1 MPQLAYIPPKAQLQ
15 PIDLVAPGFRGLN
28 TEQAGAVLDPAW
40 ATVATNAVLDSDG
53 RLAARDGLSDITTSI
68 GGCVYRTVFEY
79 IKADGT
85 VQPIVTAGTEN
96 SMAFNV
102 ISNSLTDPIGNNIRG
117 TVTGITNGTWKFQNF
132 NDKVIGFQQG
142 GKLIFWNGTG
152 NFAYVTESSG
162 TAPTG
167 GIGCAAFGRIWQT
180 DSTNT
185 VVYYSGLLNETQW
198 ATGGAG
204 QVDFK
209 NIWTDGTDTIT
220 AIVPFNGSLLV
231 FGQRHIVFLTDGKGS
246 ALGLDPNNLYVSDV
260 IAGTGCV
267 TQFSVQAVGSADLL
281 FLSPNGV
288 QSLGRLVVN
297 RSNPISSLT
306 KNVRGDLLADLSA
319 ESDVN
324 QIRSLYSPLHGFYLL
339 SFPSSNR
346 TWVLDQRRK
355 FQDEDGDLLSVV
367 TTWSIGPKAM
377 CSRTNKQLLLERT
390 YGPSVPGATV
400 IANYAGDLDGPLVYR
415 YVYTSPWLD
424 LGEQLANREKIL
436 KRIGAILF
444 VSNNATVLM
453 KWAVNFEPDFTTESR
468 VLAGAV
474 ATEWGLGEWGLS
486 EFGGGLALRIIK
498 IPARDRGQYFRIGIE
513 ADVQGEFAVQQAELF
528 AKIGRLA

>member
-1 MPQLAYIPPKAQLQ
+1 MPQLAYIPPTRQLQ

-28 TEQAGAVLDPAW
+28 TEQAGAVLPPFF
-40 ATVATNAVLDSDG
+40 ATAATNAVLDSDG
-53 RLAARDGLSDITTSI
+53 RLAARDGLADITVNV
-68 GGCVYRTVFEY
+68 GAAVYRTVFEY

-96 SMAFNV
+96 ALPTCI
-102 ISNSLTDPIGNNIRG
+102 ISNSIVDPVANNIRG
-117 TVTGITNGTWKFQNF
+117 SIAVTSGTWHFQNF
-132 NDKVIGFQQG
+132 NDKVIGFQAG
-142 GKLIFWNGTG
+142 GKLIVWNGTG

-167 GIGCAAFGRIWQT
+167 GVGCAAFGRIWQT

-209 NIWTDGTDTIT
+209 NIWTQGTDTIT

-231 FGQRHIVFLTDGKGS
+231 FGKRHIVFLTDGKGS

-267 TQFSVQAVGSADLL
+267 TQFSVQPIGSADLL

-288 QSLGRLVVN
+288 QSLGRLIVN
-297 RSNPISSLT
+297 RSNPISSIS
-306 KNVRGDLLADLSA
+306 KNVRGDLLADLTA
-319 ESDVN
+319 ESDVH
-324 QIRSLYSPLHGFYLL
+324 QIRSVYSPLHGFYLL

-346 TWVLDQRRK
+346 TWVFDQRRK
-355 FQDEDGDLLSVV
+355 YQDEDGDVLSVV
-367 TTWSIGPKAM
+367 TTWGIGPKCM
-377 CSRTNKQLLLERT
+377 FSRTNNQLLLERT
-390 YGPSVPGATV
+390 YGPSIAGATV
-400 IANYAGDLDGPLVYR
+400 IASYSGDLDGPDTYR
-415 YVYTSPWLD
+415 FVYTSPWLD
-424 LGEQLANREKIL
+424 LGEELANREKIL
-436 KRIGAILF
+436 KRLGAILL

-453 KWAVNFEPDFTTESR
+453 KWATNFSPDFTTETR
-468 VLAGAV
+468 LLPGTA